1 MTTRAL
7 PASILAAVAALSA
20 LTLSCASV
28 PSGGGSGAGSSADA
42 VALLDRALAAQGG
55 VAAVGA
61 LRGLAL
67 TGTETYSEPEQ
78 SFQPGGPARPG
89 GEGRFT
95 LTRDLTA
102 GTARIE
108 WVKQLVYPGPR
119 EYRYTELVT
128 PTAGAVLG
136 VDSSA
141 RTRRDLEASPPRHA
155 MSGQRL
161 AATQREL
168 LRSSPRLL
176 LDARTDPSRLARV
189 ADVEVGGARLPA
201 ITWRAGEVTFTLL
214 FDPRSGLPARV
225 RTLDADNIHGDS
237 SYDLVLSDWRDVGG
251 VKLPFAQRYELSGM
265 EIVRVRIDEASAA
278 APAGA
283 PVELPADLVAGAPRP
298 AKGRVP
304 YQWILRRGYLGLY
317 LDSDAIYYDPQ
328 ASPGLALIELAP
340 GVAHQVGGTH
350 NALVVELADALV
362 VVDAPIDEGQAR
374 WTLEAARLRFPG
386 KPVRWLVLSHHHM
399 DHVGGL
405 RTYVAEGATLV
416 VGAGAGEHYRRAL
429 AAPDGLSGGTLAA
442 RSRTPAIVEVSE
454 RMVLGAGARTVE
466 VYPLENPHAQAMLLP
481 YVPHARLGF
490 VADLWSPGREKLGE
504 TLNPGQAALVA
515 AVRKAA
521 ISPVRF
527 AGGHGATGEFAP
539 LAALARD

>member
-7 PASILAAVAALSA
+7 TASSLAALSA
-20 LTLSCASV
+20 LAVTLSCASV
-28 PSGGGSGAGSSADA
+28 PSGGATASGSSADA
-42 VALLDRALAAQGG
+42 LVLVDRALAAQGG
-55 VAAVGA
+55 AAAVGA
-61 LRGLAL
+61 LRAVAL

-89 GEGRFT
+89 GEASFT
-95 LTRDLTA
+95 LTRDLEA
-102 GTARIE
+102 GTARVE
-108 WVKQLVYPGPR
+108 WVKRLVYPGPR
-119 EYRYTELVT
+119 EYRYTELVS

-141 RTRRDLEASPPRHA
+141 RTKRDLDANPPRHA
-155 MSGQRL
+155 MSGVRL

-176 LDARTDPSRLARV
+176 LAARADPSRLARV
-189 ADVEVGGARLPA
+189 PDVEVGGVKLPA
-201 ITWRAGEVTFTLL
+201 ITWRAGEVSFTVL

-225 RTLDADNIHGDS
+225 RTLDADNVHGDS

-251 VKLPFAQRYELSGM
+251 VKLPFAQRYELSGA
-265 EIVRVRIDEASAA
+265 EIVRIRIDEASTA
-278 APAGA
+278 APAREA
-283 PVELPADLVAGAPRP
+283 FELPADLVAGAPRP
-298 AKGRVP
+298 ATGGVP

-317 LDSDAIYYDPQ
+317 LDSDAIYFDPQ
-328 ASPGLALIELAP
+328 ASPGLALLELAP

-405 RTYVAEGATLV
+405 RTYIAEGATLV
-416 VGAGAGEHYRRAL
+416 VGAGAGPHFRRAL
-429 AAPDGLSGGTLAA
+429 AAPDRLSGATLAA
-442 RSRTPAIVEVSE
+442 HPRAPAIVEVSE

-515 AVRKAA
+515 AVRKAG
-521 ISPVRF
+521 ISPARF
-527 AGGHGATGEFAP
+527 AGGHGGRGDYAP
-539 LAALARD
+539 LARE